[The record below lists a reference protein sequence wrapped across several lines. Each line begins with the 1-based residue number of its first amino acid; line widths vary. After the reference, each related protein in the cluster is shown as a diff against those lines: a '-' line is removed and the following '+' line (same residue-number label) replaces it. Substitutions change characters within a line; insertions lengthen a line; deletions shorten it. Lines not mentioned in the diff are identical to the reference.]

1 MKGSVYLRICFYTIT
16 ASLLLVSAACSN
28 QNGTARTILGTAN
41 ALVMDHPEAAL
52 DTLMT
57 LNSKSVAGFNRSDKV
72 FYNLLLT
79 EAKYKSYCPVAQ
91 DSAIFNVVDYYRKKG
106 LDELLVRA
114 LMMQGAVYEER
125 LDPVKALESYKE
137 AEPIAITCGND
148 EQLGI
153 LETRI
158 GEVYQVSFINGQN
171 AVDHYL
177 KSLECFEKIKNENR
191 IMHTLLA
198 LSKVYLAIDS
208 VSVSEKYLKDGLNLA
223 NKFADRI
230 CLLGGYELATH
241 LYQLKSD
248 FRSVI
253 AATGEAMSILGE
265 EPQNNI
271 EGDFYTIIL
280 NNCAKSYARLGQ
292 PDSARMFASRLPLEN
307 QSDSLVFYAVNR
319 DIATAEGDWREAFDC
334 QREAHRIED
343 EMKQASY
350 DAQLVEV
357 ERKYEN
363 SVLREQ
369 LYERNN
375 RILVLVLVY
384 AGISLAAAGAFLL
397 LRRLLRRQKA
407 EIDRQAGI
415 VRKLHDTASRLER
428 DLRSK
433 ASEADA
439 LKAEKQQE
447 EEARRDL
454 EAMLTRQSSSNQEL
468 MRYYGKAQKAMR
480 DIVNI
485 YDARSSNPR
494 HFMDDALEVAR
505 GFIVE
510 MNSPGNATTLI
521 ETAYP
526 GFLERLF
533 EEFPGLSEEDRHL
546 IILTCCG
553 YPNGA
558 VCTILGISE
567 SNLAVRKTRLAHRM
581 GIDTSLAKFLRRRL
595 VANPA

>member
-1 MKGSVYLRICFYTIT
+1 M
-16 ASLLLVSAACSN
+16 
-28 QNGTARTILGTAN
+28 
-41 ALVMDHPEAAL
+41 
-52 DTLMT
+52 
-57 LNSKSVAGFNRSDKV
+57 
-72 FYNLLLT
+72 
-79 EAKYKSYCPVAQ
+79 
-91 DSAIFNVVDYYRKKG
+91 
-106 LDELLVRA
+106 LVRA
-114 LMMQGAVYEER
+114 LMMQGAVLEER
-125 LDPVKALESYKE
+125 FEPAAALESYKE
-137 AEPIAITCGND
+137 AEPIAILCGD
-148 EQLGI
+148 IEQLGI
-153 LETRI
+153 LYSRI
-158 GEVYQVSFINGQN
+158 GELYQVSIVNGQE
-171 AVDHYL
+171 AVDYYL
-177 KSLECFEKIKNENR
+177 KSLECFKEINHQNR

-198 LSKVYLAIDS
+198 LSQAYLADS
-208 VSVSEKYLKDGLNLA
+208 ISVSEKYLKECLDMA
-223 NKFADRI
+223 NNAADRI
-230 CLLGGYELATH
+230 CLLSGYVLATH
-241 LYQLKSD
+241 ILNLKSD
-248 FRSVI
+248 FSSIIATANEAISV
-253 AATGEAMSILGE
+253 LGE
-265 EPQNNI
+265 SPQNSI
-271 EGDFYTIIL
+271 EGDLYTDIL
-280 NNCAKSYARLGQ
+280 YNCAQSYIWRDKI
-292 PDSARMFASRLPLEN
+292 DSAKFIASKLPVYD
-307 QSDSLVFYAVNR
+307 QYDSLVFYAVNR

-407 EIDRQAGI
+407 EIDHQAGI
-415 VRKLHDTASRLER
+415 VLELHDTASRLER
-428 DLRSK
+428 DLKSK

-447 EEARRDL
+447 E
-454 EAMLTRQSSSNQEL
+454 
-468 MRYYGKAQKAMR
+468 
-480 DIVNI
+480 
-485 YDARSSNPR
+485 DARSSNPR

-510 MNSPGNATTLI
+510 MNSPDNAATLI
-521 ETAYP
+521 KTAYP

-553 YPNGA
+553 YPKGA

-567 SNLAVRKTRLAHRM
+567 SNLAVRKTRLARKM
-581 GIDTSLAKFLRRRL
+581 GIDTSLAKYLHRRL
-595 VANPA
+595 LVE

>member
-1 MKGSVYLRICFYTIT
+1 M
-16 ASLLLVSAACSN
+16 
-28 QNGTARTILGTAN
+28 
-41 ALVMDHPEAAL
+41 VMSQPEEAL

-57 LNSKSVAGFNRSDKV
+57 IDNHSVKSLNRRDQS
-72 FYNLLLT
+72 FYNLLRT
-79 EAKYKSYCPVAQ
+79 EAKYKGYLPVAQ
-91 DSAIFNVVDYYRKKG
+91 DTAIFQVANYYRKKG
-106 LDELLVRA
+106 PDDLLVRA
-114 LMMQGAVYEER
+114 LMMQGAVLEER
-125 LDPVKALESYKE
+125 FEPAAALESYKE
-137 AEPIAITCGND
+137 AEPIAILCGD
-148 EQLGI
+148 IEQLGI
-153 LETRI
+153 LYSRI
-158 GEVYQVSFINGQN
+158 GELYQVSIVNGQE
-171 AVDHYL
+171 AVDYYL
-177 KSLECFEKIKNENR
+177 KSLECFKEINHQNR

-198 LSKVYLAIDS
+198 LSQAYLADS
-208 VSVSEKYLKDGLNLA
+208 ISVSEKYLKECLDMA
-223 NKFADRI
+223 NNAADRI
-230 CLLGGYELATH
+230 CLLSGYVLATH
-241 LYQLKSD
+241 IFNLKSD
-248 FRSVI
+248 FSSIIATANEAISV
-253 AATGEAMSILGE
+253 LGE
-265 EPQNNI
+265 SPQNSI
-271 EGDFYTIIL
+271 EGDLYTDIL
-280 NNCAKSYARLGQ
+280 YNCAQSYIWRDKI
-292 PDSARMFASRLPLEN
+292 DSAKFIASKLPVYD
-307 QSDSLVFYAVNR
+307 QYDSLVFYAVNR

-407 EIDRQAGI
+407 EIDHQAGI
-415 VRKLHDTASRLER
+415 VRELHDTASRLER

-595 VANPA
+595 VANPD

>member
-1 MKGSVYLRICFYTIT
+1 MKDMTFSRICFRIIT
-16 ASLLLVSAACSN
+16 ASFLLLSAACSDPN
-28 QNGTARTILGTAN
+28 RDVKSILSAAD
-41 ALVMDHPEAAL
+41 ALVMSRPEEAL

-57 LNSKSVAGFNRSDKV
+57 IDNHSVKSLNRRDQS
-72 FYNLLLT
+72 FYNLLRT
-79 EAKYKSYCPVAQ
+79 EAKYKSYLPVAQ
-91 DSAIFNVVDYYRKKG
+91 DTAIFQVANYYRKKG
-106 LDELLVRA
+106 PDDLLVRA
-114 LMMQGAVYEER
+114 LMMQGAVLEER
-125 LDPVKALESYKE
+125 FEPAAALESYKE
-137 AEPIAITCGND
+137 AEPIAILCGD
-148 EQLGI
+148 IEQLGI
-153 LETRI
+153 LYSRI
-158 GEVYQVSFINGQN
+158 GELYQVSIVNGQE
-171 AVDHYL
+171 AVDYYL
-177 KSLECFEKIKNENR
+177 KSLECFKEINHQNR

-407 EIDRQAGI
+407 EIDHQACI
-415 VRKLHDTASRLER
+415 VRELHDTASRLER

-447 EEARRDL
+447 EAARRDL

-595 VANPA
+595 VANPD

>member
-1 MKGSVYLRICFYTIT
+1 M
-16 ASLLLVSAACSN
+16 
-28 QNGTARTILGTAN
+28 
-41 ALVMDHPEAAL
+41 VMSQPEEAL

-57 LNSKSVAGFNRSDKV
+57 IDNHSVKSLNRRDQS
-72 FYNLLLT
+72 FYNLLRT
-79 EAKYKSYCPVAQ
+79 EAKYKSYLPVAQ
-91 DSAIFNVVDYYRKKG
+91 DTAIFDVVTYYQEHGPQDR
-106 LDELLVRA
+106 LARA
-114 LMMQGAVYEER
+114 LVLQGAVYEER
-125 LDPVKALESYKE
+125 NEPTLAMESFKE
-137 AEPIAITCGND
+137 AEPIIEASGDLEN
-148 EQLGI
+148 LGLI
-153 LETRI
+153 HIRI
-158 GEVYQVSFINGQN
+158 GEIYQHSIINISA
-171 AVDHYL
+171 AVERYKKALDCFERIDAKKRIASTNLSLASALLIDSLDIAEPYLENGL
-177 KSLECFEKIKNENR
+177 KSALELNEQLD
-191 IMHTLLA
+191 I
-198 LSKVYLAIDS
+198 LS
-208 VSVSEKYLKDGLNLA
+208 
-223 NKFADRI
+223 
-230 CLLGGYELATH
+230 GYELYTY
-241 LYQLKSD
+241 LYNRKKEYREIINIAKHIVSTYGECLKNPVEKD
-248 FRSVI
+248 LY
-253 AATGEAMSILGE
+253 ESILY
-265 EPQNNI
+265 NCI
-271 EGDFYTIIL
+271 ESFAT
-280 NNCAKSYARLGQ
+280 LGQ
-292 PDSARMFASRLPLEN
+292 IDSARLFASKLPLVS
-307 QSDSLVFYAVNR
+307 QSDSLFFYSARV

-375 RILVLVLVY
+375 RILVLMLVY
-384 AGISLAAAGAFLL
+384 AGISLVAAGAFLL

-407 EIDRQAGI
+407 EIDHQAGI
-415 VRKLHDTASRLER
+415 VRELHDATSRLER

-433 ASEADA
+433 SSEADT

-447 EEARRDL
+447 EE
-454 EAMLTRQSSSNQEL
+454 
-468 MRYYGKAQKAMR
+468 
-480 DIVNI
+480 
-485 YDARSSNPR
+485 ARSSNPR

-595 VANPA
+595 VANPD

>member
-1 MKGSVYLRICFYTIT
+1 MKDMAFARTCFRIIT
-16 ASLLLVSAACSN
+16 ASCLLLSAACSDPN
-28 QNGTARTILGTAN
+28 RNVKSILSAAD
-41 ALVMDHPEAAL
+41 ALVMSQPEEAL
-52 DTLMT
+52 DTLQT
-57 LNSKSVAGFNRSDKV
+57 IDASSSKNMNAADKAL
-72 FYNLLLT
+72 YDLLIT
-79 EAKYKSYCPVAQ
+79 EARFKNFQPIDK
-91 DSAIFNVVDYYRKKG
+91 DSAIFQSVNYYRQHGPDDK
-106 LDELLVRA
+106 LSRA
-114 LMMQGAVYEER
+114 LIMQGAVYQER
-125 LDPVKALESYKE
+125 NELSAAMESFKE
-137 AEPIAITCGND
+137 AEPILEQIGD
-148 EQLGI
+148 KEQLG
-153 LETRI
+153 LLHTRI
-158 GEVYQVSFINGQN
+158 GETYQFGTTDVPEAIKRYREALRCFEAAGDQERIMNTYLSL
-171 AVDHYL
+171 ARVLLSDSTDVAESYL
-177 KSLECFEKIKNENR
+177 KKGLEMAISSGDKI
-191 IMHTLLA
+191 
-198 LSKVYLAIDS
+198 
-208 VSVSEKYLKDGLNLA
+208 
-223 NKFADRI
+223 
-230 CLLGGYELATH
+230 
-241 LYQLKSD
+241 
-248 FRSVI
+248 
-253 AATGEAMSILGE
+253 SILSGYDLYSYLYRWRGDYSRVINIGKTVARDFGE
-265 EPQNNI
+265 TPKNPTEAEIYMTILYNCI
-271 EGDFYTIIL
+271 E
-280 NNCAKSYARLGQ
+280 SYAFEGQ
-292 PDSARMFASRLPLEN
+292 VDSARYLASILPLQN
-307 QSDSLVFYAVNR
+307 QYDSLVFYAVNR

-407 EIDRQAGI
+407 EIDHQAGI
-415 VRKLHDTASRLER
+415 VRELHDTASRLER

-581 GIDTSLAKFLRRRL
+581 GIDTSLAKFLRKRL
-595 VANPA
+595 VANPG

>member
-1 MKGSVYLRICFYTIT
+1 MKDMAFARTCFRIIT
-16 ASLLLVSAACSN
+16 ASCLLLSAACSDPN
-28 QNGTARTILGTAN
+28 RDVKSILSAAD
-41 ALVMDHPEAAL
+41 ALVMSQPEGAL

-57 LNSKSVAGFNRSDKV
+57 IDNHSVKSLNRRDQS
-72 FYNLLLT
+72 FYNLLRT
-79 EAKYKSYCPVAQ
+79 EAKYKSYLPVAQ
-91 DSAIFNVVDYYRKKG
+91 DTAIFDVVTYYQEHGPQDR
-106 LDELLVRA
+106 LARA
-114 LMMQGAVYEER
+114 LVLQGAVYEER
-125 LDPVKALESYKE
+125 NEPTLAMESFKE
-137 AEPIAITCGND
+137 AEPIIEASGDLEN
-148 EQLGI
+148 LGLI
-153 LETRI
+153 HIRI
-158 GEVYQVSFINGQN
+158 GEIYQHSIINISA
-171 AVDHYL
+171 AVERYKKALDCFERIDAKKRIASTNLSLASALLIDSLDIAEPYLENGL
-177 KSLECFEKIKNENR
+177 KSALELNEQLD
-191 IMHTLLA
+191 I
-198 LSKVYLAIDS
+198 LS
-208 VSVSEKYLKDGLNLA
+208 
-223 NKFADRI
+223 
-230 CLLGGYELATH
+230 GYELYTYLYNRKKEYREIINIAKHIVSTYGECLKNPVEKDLYESIIYNCIESFAT
-241 LYQLKSD
+241 
-248 FRSVI
+248 
-253 AATGEAMSILGE
+253 
-265 EPQNNI
+265 
-271 EGDFYTIIL
+271 
-280 NNCAKSYARLGQ
+280 LGQ
-292 PDSARMFASRLPLEN
+292 IDSARLFASKLPLVS
-307 QSDSLVFYAVNR
+307 QSDSLFFYSARV

-384 AGISLAAAGAFLL
+384 AGISLAAAGVFLL

-407 EIDRQAGI
+407 EIDHQAGI
-415 VRKLHDTASRLER
+415 VRELHDTASRLER

-581 GIDTSLAKFLRRRL
+581 GIDTSLAKFLRRKL
-595 VANPA
+595 VANPD

>member
-1 MKGSVYLRICFYTIT
+1 M
-16 ASLLLVSAACSN
+16 
-28 QNGTARTILGTAN
+28 
-41 ALVMDHPEAAL
+41 
-52 DTLMT
+52 
-57 LNSKSVAGFNRSDKV
+57 
-72 FYNLLLT
+72 
-79 EAKYKSYCPVAQ
+79 
-91 DSAIFNVVDYYRKKG
+91 
-106 LDELLVRA
+106 LVRA
-114 LMMQGAVYEER
+114 LMMQGAVLEER
-125 LDPVKALESYKE
+125 FEPAAALESYKE
-137 AEPIAITCGND
+137 AEPIAILCGD
-148 EQLGI
+148 IEQLGI
-153 LETRI
+153 LYSRI
-158 GEVYQVSFINGQN
+158 GELYQVSIVNGQE
-171 AVDHYL
+171 AVDYYL
-177 KSLECFEKIKNENR
+177 KSLECFKEINHQNR

>member
-1 MKGSVYLRICFYTIT
+1 MMKYKAILPFSILFLAILSINLGICSCQNRAILS
-16 ASLLLVSAACSN
+16 SLYAAD
-28 QNGTARTILGTAN
+28 
-41 ALVMDHPEAAL
+41 ALMMAHPEKAR
-52 DTLMT
+52 DTLKTISKDDVRNLSLADKAFFT
-57 LNSKSVAGFNRSDKV
+57 LLR
-72 FYNLLLT
+72 T
-79 EAKYKSYCPVAQ
+79 EAEYKSYLPVAQ
-91 DSAIFNVVDYYRKKG
+91 DTAIFDVVTYYQEHGPQDR
-106 LDELLVRA
+106 LARA
-114 LMMQGAVYEER
+114 LVLQGAVYEER
-125 LDPVKALESYKE
+125 NEPTLAMESFKE
-137 AEPIAITCGND
+137 AEPIIEASGDLEN
-148 EQLGI
+148 LGLI
-153 LETRI
+153 NIRI
-158 GEVYQVSFINGQN
+158 GEIYQHSIINISA
-171 AVDHYL
+171 AVERYKKALDCFERIDAKTRIASTNLSLASALLIDSLDIAEPYLENGL
-177 KSLECFEKIKNENR
+177 KSALELNEQLD
-191 IMHTLLA
+191 I
-198 LSKVYLAIDS
+198 LS
-208 VSVSEKYLKDGLNLA
+208 
-223 NKFADRI
+223 
-230 CLLGGYELATH
+230 GYELYTY
-241 LYQLKSD
+241 LYNRKKEYREIINIAKHIVSTYGECLKNPVEKD
-248 FRSVI
+248 LY
-253 AATGEAMSILGE
+253 ESILY
-265 EPQNNI
+265 NCI
-271 EGDFYTIIL
+271 E
-280 NNCAKSYARLGQ
+280 SYAIIGQ
-292 PDSARMFASRLPLEN
+292 IDSARLFASKLPLVS
-307 QSDSLVFYAVNR
+307 QSDSLFFYSARV

-334 QREAHRIED
+334 QKEAHRIED

-407 EIDRQAGI
+407 EIDHQAGI
-415 VRKLHDTASRLER
+415 VRELHDTASRLER
-428 DLRSK
+428 DLKSK

-447 EEARRDL
+447 EETRRDL

-526 GFLERLF
+526 GFLDRLF

-581 GIDTSLAKFLRRRL
+581 GIDTSLAKFLRKRL
-595 VANPA
+595 VANPG